1 MKQQTMHHTSKSARA
16 VSAVGRPVESKPSRR
31 QFLKQSGK
39 LLAGSV
45 VAGVALPR
53 IYAAQDHTI
62 RLALVGCGGRGTG
75 AVADAFSATGGPVK
89 LYAMADLF
97 EPRLQSSLSN
107 LKKDFADKVDVP
119 PDRQFI
125 GFDAYKKAIDCLS
138 PGDVVLLTTHAAF
151 RPLHFEYAVKKGVN
165 VFAEKSFAT
174 DAPSVRRWL
183 KAAEVSEQKNLKV
196 GVGFMWRHSAA
207 RQETIR
213 RIHDGA
219 IGDVHTLRI
228 YRVHGPVHCPPLP
241 ENVNELAFQLQ
252 YPNSFTWVSSGFFID
267 WHCHNIDVA
276 CWAKGAWPVS
286 AQGFGG
292 RCYEQAGNQFDHYTV
307 EYTFAD
313 GTKLLAFSRHMN
325 GCWNTYSD
333 YAHGSKGSA
342 VLMETLGEPK
352 PKIYKGHNMVPENLI
367 WEFGRPDTNPYQ
379 VEWQLLLDAIR
390 QDKPHNEARRAGE
403 AEVAALMG
411 RMATHTGQYLTRDQV
426 LKSDFQFVRDI
437 DGMTF
442 KTPAPIGAGPGGIY
456 SVPQPGI
463 TKEV

>member
-1 MKQQTMHHTSKSARA
+1 VIFEGEVMKQQSKHHTSRSARA
-16 VSAVGRPVESKPSRR
+16 VSNEPSRR
-31 QFLKQSGK
+31 QFLKQSGR

-75 AVADAFSATGGPVK
+75 AVADALSATGGPVK

-119 PDRQFI
+119 PERQFI

-151 RPLHFEYAVKKGVN
+151 RPLHFEYAVKKGLN

-174 DAPSVRRWL
+174 DAPAVRRWL
-183 KAAEVSEQKNLKV
+183 KAAEMSEQKNLKV
-196 GVGFMWRHSAA
+196 GVGFMWRHSEA

-276 CWAKGAWPVS
+276 CWTKGAWPVS

-342 VLMETLGEPK
+342 VLMATLGEPK

-367 WEFGRPDTNPYQ
+367 WEFGRPDPNPYR
-379 VEWQLLLDAIR
+379 VEWQLLLNAIR

-411 RMATHTGQYLTRDQV
+411 RMATHTGQFLTWDQV

-442 KTPAPIGAGPGGIY
+442 ETPAPIGAGPGGIY
-456 SVPQPGI
+456 PAPQPGI